1 VERGWL
7 LPSFHTAIEET
18 LATELRVGLY
28 GWSVTDCRVT
38 LVASRFSAPTPPA
51 GYFRWLTTVVLATA
65 LERAGTSVCAPV
77 SDFEVDI
84 PADTTSAV
92 LQRLLAAGATPRPP
106 ELRTTRCR
114 ITGTM
119 PTDQVHAIEQRLADL
134 TRGEG
139 SFFASP
145 AGYEP
150 VQGAPPARR
159 GHRPQRTAAR
169 PG

>member
-1 VERGWL
+1 
-7 LPSFHTAIEET
+7 
-18 LATELRVGLY
+18 
-28 GWSVTDCRVT
+28 
-38 LVASRFSAPTPPA
+38 
-51 GYFRWLTTVVLATA
+51 
-65 LERAGTSVCAPV
+65 VCAPV
-77 SDFEVDI
+77 SEFEVDI

-114 ITGTM
+114 VTGTV

-139 SFFASP
+139 SLFTSP

-150 VQGAPPARR
+150 VQGAPPVRR
-159 GHRPQRTAAR
+159 SYRPHRVAAR

>member
-1 VERGWL
+1 
-7 LPSFHTAIEET
+7 
-18 LATELRVGLY
+18 
-28 GWSVTDCRVT
+28 
-38 LVASRFSAPTPPA
+38 
-51 GYFRWLTTVVLATA
+51 
-65 LERAGTSVCAPV
+65 VCAPV
-77 SDFEVDI
+77 SEFEVDI

-106 ELRTTRCR
+106 ELRRTRCR
-114 ITGTM
+114 ITGTV
-119 PTDQVHAIEQRLADL
+119 PTDEVHAIEQRLADL

-139 SFFASP
+139 SSFSSP

-159 GHRPQRTAAR
+159 GHRPQRMADR